1 MKVVFD
7 ANIFISA
14 LVFPGGQAEKAM
26 LKSIEGKDT
35 LLISREIINEVLSVL
50 AGKFGGDRESLSR
63 LAVNLSEIGRMTE
76 TKNRITFLSYDPDNR
91 VLECASS
98 GGAYAIITGDKAMLG
113 IGKYGGA
120 RIMSLKEYLR
130 FPRSER

>member
-7 ANIFISA
+7 TNIFISA

-26 LKSIEGKDT
+26 LKIIDGKDI
-35 LLISREIINEVLSVL
+35 LLISRDIIKEVLSVL

-76 TKNRITFLSYDPDNR
+76 TKNRIAFLSDDPGNR
-91 VLECASS
+91 VLECAVS
-98 GGAYAIITGDKAMLG
+98 GSADAIITGDKAMLR
-113 IGKYGGA
+113 IGQYDKV

-130 FPRSER
+130 